1 MSGGVQV
8 DRVHVDA
15 AAFLVVITSAWHF
28 AAFAYNALCVDVSV
42 FALPVVAAMGEVLWA
57 GASGDGC

>member
-1 MSGGVQV
+1 MGGGVQI
-8 DRVHVDA
+8 DRVIVDA
-15 AAFLVVITSAWHF
+15 VAVLVVLTTAWHF
-28 AAFAYNALCVDVSV
+28 AAFAYNALGVDVSV